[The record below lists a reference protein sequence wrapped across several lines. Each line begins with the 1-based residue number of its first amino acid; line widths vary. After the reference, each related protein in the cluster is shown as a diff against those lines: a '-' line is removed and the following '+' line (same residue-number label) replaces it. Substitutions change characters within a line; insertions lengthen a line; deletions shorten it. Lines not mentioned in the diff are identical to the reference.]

1 MTTYEYIRWK
11 ANNTRASKIVKKKS
25 DKAATTVVAAEE
37 DEKGHQES
45 PGPALP
51 LNVDFM
57 DSSKR
62 LAGLMTSSTGNKP
75 SATDN
80 SGHPAESKVDISDA
94 GFYKL
99 DPMAAMSNTATNFGA
114 GIEK

>member
-1 MTTYEYIRWK
+1 M
-11 ANNTRASKIVKKKS
+11 
-25 DKAATTVVAAEE
+25 
-37 DEKGHQES
+37 GHQES

-62 LAGLMTSSTGNKP
+62 LAGLMSLSGGGKP
-75 SATDN
+75 AADN
-80 SGHPAESKVDISDA
+80 GQIESKADISDA

-99 DPMAAMSNTATNFGA
+99 DPMAAMANTATNFGA
-114 GIEK
+114 GIDKTKGIEELSNKLNSIEEDDLKRSGLDINVTPQISMTNR